1 MPLHFDG
8 CSEDF
13 LKELKAPCY
22 LRLLQITGQ
31 VTGTSWVCHGT
42 TPTKG
47 VVPSV
52 NSDLLTA
59 LANLKY
65 LQYLKL
71 IADELDEI
79 TIKDRALPRLL
90 CLCFV
95 LQRPTFP
102 NIEEGA
108 LPFLESL
115 QLFCKD
121 LEGISNIQ
129 IKCFKRLREITLD
142 GGITNGRVQ
151 NLVRA
156 AKEHPNRPKVS
167 LLKAPDPSPTE
178 AVPPEDPAASGATE
192 NGTGT
197 QMLPNGPNASL
208 TDFSIDSIDSIA

>member
-1 MPLHFDG
+1 MALRR
-8 CSEDF
+8 
-13 LKELKAPCY
+13 LRELC
-22 LRLLQITGQ
+22 LQ
-31 VTGTSWVCHGT
+31 S
-42 TPTKG
+42 TKLTA
-47 VVPSV
+47 
-52 NSDLLTA
+52 DLLTI
-59 LANLKY
+59 LSNLKY

-71 IADELDEI
+71 IADELDDI
-79 TIKDRALPRLL
+79 TIKDEALPRLL

-129 IKCFKRLREITLD
+129 IKSFKRLREITLD
-142 GGITNGRVQ
+142 GGITNGTVQ

-156 AKEHPNRPKVS
+156 AKEHPNRPKVI

-178 AVPPEDPAASGATE
+178 VVHREDPAAPGATE
-192 NGTGT
+192 NGTAT
-197 QMLPNGPNASL
+197 QMLPTGPNASL